1 MTPRVLSGVRKPRPA
16 IHGKGSGLGWQFGI
30 LFGCLVAALI
40 LPTAVAAV
48 DADEDEPAP
57 VTLSGTNSVV
67 VKILLPHTRYATR
80 YYIIESGL
88 KGPTVMIVGG
98 VHGDEPAGA
107 LAAEVIRHWTIKS
120 GRLVVIPAAN
130 IPALAADRR
139 LTPELGEERNNLNR
153 NFPLSAEADAAAA
166 RGDQA
171 QAIWQVAR
179 ASQPDW
185 LVDLHEGV
193 DFHRLNPG
201 STGGSIIAS
210 PLAPAPA
217 VANELIATVNG
228 MITHHELDFVHL
240 SPPVDGSLARAAGE
254 HLHIPSLIIE
264 TTRKDPLELRV
275 RQQEVIVH
283 GLLAHLGMVPVERNV
298 TVTPG
303 PLDLAPIIT
312 PPKLVA
318 ALYHGPGTG
327 GNGPPNLLKRFNAG
341 VETSLTEVSPQE
353 IGAGVLTNFDAVIF
367 AGGSGS
373 RQAAALGAAGQAQ
386 VREFVA
392 KGGGYIG
399 ICGGAYL
406 ALCGKEGRLRLI
418 NAIPLSSQWRRG
430 RATLKW
436 ELTMAGTG
444 VFGSVKAPG
453 EVLYHNGPVVGPA
466 KEASLT
472 PYEPLAF
479 FRTETAQNNT
489 PAGIMV
495 DSPAIFAA
503 AFQKGRVVCI
513 SPNPEQTAGL
523 ENIVPEAVAWV
534 TGHADR
540 N

>member
-16 IHGKGSGLGWQFGI
+16 IHSKGSGLGWQFGI

-40 LPTAVAAV
+40 LPTALAAV

-67 VKILLPHTRYATR
+67 VKVLLPHTRYATR

-107 LAAEVIRHWTIKS
+107 LAAEAVRHWVIRR

-130 IPALAADRR
+130 VPALAADRR
-139 LTPELGEERNNLNR
+139 LTPELGEESNNLNR

-166 RGDQA
+166 RGVQA

-179 ASQPDW
+179 ASRPDW

-193 DFHRLNPG
+193 DFHRLNKS
-201 STGGSIIAS
+201 STGGSIIAGS
-210 PLAPAPA
+210 LAPAPD
-217 VANELIATVNG
+217 VADQMIAAVNG
-228 MITHHELDFVHL
+228 AITNHGMDFVRL
-240 SPPVDGSLARAAGE
+240 NPPVDGSLARAAGV

-264 TTRKDPLELRV
+264 TTRKDPLALRV
-275 RQQEVIVH
+275 QQQEVIVH
-283 GLLAHLGMVPVERNV
+283 GLLAHLGLVPQDTNM

-303 PLDLAPIIT
+303 PLDLAPIVT
-312 PPKLVA
+312 PPRLVV

-341 VETSLTEVSPQE
+341 RETSLTEVSPQE
-353 IGAGVLTNFDAVIF
+353 ISAGVLTNYDAVIF

-373 RQAAALGAAGQAQ
+373 RQAAALGADGQAQ

-436 ELTMAGTG
+436 ELTGPGAG
-444 VFGSVKAPG
+444 VFGPVKSPG

-466 KEASLT
+466 KDASLP

-479 FRTETAQNNT
+479 FRTETAQNDT
-489 PAGIMV
+489 PKGIMV

-513 SPNPEQTAGL
+513 SPHPEQTAGL
-523 ENIVPEAVAWV
+523 ENIVPQAVAWV
-534 TGHADR
+534 TGHTDR
-540 N
+540 D